1 MIKADMIP
9 IEVNLRLRNVL
20 SDGETDEA
28 VALAAALNAWP
39 GMGIEVARD
48 ESESIILPLPLKD
61 VQNDVRER
69 ASRPL
74 K

>member
-9 IEVNLRLRNVL
+9 IEVKLRLRNVL

-39 GMGIEVARD
+39 GAAHEQDQIGGNWYRF
-48 ESESIILPLPLKD
+48 ILPLPQE
-61 VQNDVRER
+61 VNE
-69 ASRPL
+69 
-74 K
+74 